1 MQPPIQWLVSNILG
15 LYWYVILIDVI
26 LSWLI
31 AFDVVNTRNKFIGT
45 IADVTNRLTAPVLNP
60 LRRIIP
66 PVGGLDLSPLVLIFG
81 MRFLQIYVVPL
92 IPI

>member
-1 MQPPIQWLVSNILG
+1 MGPVQWIVYNVLS
-15 LYWYVILIDVI
+15 LYWWVILIDVI

-60 LRRIIP
+60 LRSIIP

-81 MRFLQIYVVPL
+81 MQFLQKFVVPL